1 MEDIS
6 DHLTCRT
13 GTLFSPPDPLIS
25 VVSAAEFRG
34 LRGIQNST
42 INKIMK
48 VKLVVAI
55 LGY

>member
-13 GTLFSPPDPLIS
+13 GTLFSPLIS
-25 VVSAAEFRG
+25 VVSVAEFRG
-34 LRGIQNST
+34 FTGMQNST
-42 INKIMK
+42 ITKIMQ

-55 LGY
+55 L

>member
-25 VVSAAEFRG
+25 VVSVAEFRG
-34 LRGIQNST
+34 FTGVQNST
-42 INKIMK
+42 INKIMQ

-55 LGY
+55 L